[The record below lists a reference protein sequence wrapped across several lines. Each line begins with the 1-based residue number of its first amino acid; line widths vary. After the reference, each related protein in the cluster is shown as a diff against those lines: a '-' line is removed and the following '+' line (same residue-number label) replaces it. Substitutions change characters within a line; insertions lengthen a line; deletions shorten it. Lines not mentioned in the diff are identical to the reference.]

1 MYINIKADMKKY
13 LSILLLYIGLS
24 TSSVA
29 QAKFEKMECDTMTY
43 SFTAIL
49 SCPQSKDILY
59 RAAKESLA
67 THIPNFQQ
75 KLQYDDKETGTIKF
89 RNSSYLYGTKTFP
102 NNRPTI
108 DMTGFV
114 EYVVTITIKDG
125 KYRVKTE
132 DPMANWQE
140 SFIFNDTKQ
149 DNGRKRLDLKGFTL
163 WSDYDR
169 KILESYSQ
177 DVGKII
183 ADIMDIGKRNRRR

>member
-1 MYINIKADMKKY
+1 MEVKKY
-13 LSILLLYIGLS
+13 LPILFLFMSLA
-24 TSSVA
+24 TFCFA
-29 QAKFEKMECDTMTY
+29 QAKFEKVDCDTMNY
-43 SFTAIL
+43 CFTAIL
-49 SCPQSKDILY
+49 SCPQSKDVLY
-59 RAAKESLA
+59 RASKESLA
-67 THIPNFQQ
+67 THIPSFQQ

-89 RNSSYLYGTKTFP
+89 RNSSYLHGTKTFP

-125 KYRVKTE
+125 KYSVKTE

-140 SFIFNDTKQ
+140 SFIFNGTKQ

-169 KILESYSQ
+169 KILESYSSDIGQ
-177 DVGKII
+177 II
-183 ADIMDIGKRNRRR
+183 AGIWTRAKEIEEDDF

>member
-1 MYINIKADMKKY
+1 MI
-13 LSILLLYIGLS
+13 
-24 TSSVA
+24 
-29 QAKFEKMECDTMTY
+29 
-43 SFTAIL
+43 
-49 SCPQSKDILY
+49 
-59 RAAKESLA
+59 
-67 THIPNFQQ
+67 
-75 KLQYDDKETGTIKF
+75 
-89 RNSSYLYGTKTFP
+89 
-102 NNRPTI
+102 
-108 DMTGFV
+108 GFV

-183 ADIMDIGKRNRRR
+183 AGIMDIGKRN